1 MSLSVPGPLQEELNR
16 FDDFLEATLKPR
28 QRDWEKKNRVPRRFF
43 ESLAEGVAGVTWDG
57 AHLIPRTV
65 LRETLLLERMAARSP
80 GIAATFLIVSGL
92 GLTSLERFAGPSL
105 TTALGADAAAGKCL
119 ICLGNTENIAGSDAA
134 GIAMT
139 AAKAADGW
147 LLNGTKA
154 YVTNGLI
161 SDYGV
166 VTAVT
171 DPGEKRSKRL
181 SMFLVDLR
189 GRGITRR
196 RLNKRVWIPSDLT
209 RIEFKDVLVPS
220 HHLMG
225 ERGRGLQQ
233 LLTLFTHSRVAI
245 SGLAL
250 GSARGA
256 FDMAVD
262 RLERRRVFG
271 RPLSEWQAKA
281 FETADFYTRLEAARL
296 AVLNAAHTA
305 DNGNDF
311 RFEASCAKYLAV
323 EAARAISLWAADLF
337 GAASVMESHPIHKF
351 PLDAWAVSLAEGT
364 QDVQKLV
371 IFREIMRRRGPA
383 GQ

>member
-1 MSLSVPGPLQEELNR
+1 LDR
-16 FDDFLEATLKPR
+16 FDDFLESRLRPQ
-28 QRDWEKKNRVPRRFF
+28 QRDWEKRNRVPRRFF
-43 ESLAEGVAGVTWDG
+43 ETLAEAGWLGAGWDG
-57 AHLIPRTV
+57 VRLIPRSA

-80 GIAATFLIVSGL
+80 GIAATFLIVSSL
-92 GLTSLERFAGPSL
+92 GLTSLARYGGPYL
-105 TTALGADAAAGKCL
+105 TTALGADAAAGNCL

-139 AAKAADGW
+139 AAKVADGW

-171 DPGEKRSKRL
+171 DPEENRNKRL

-189 GRGITRR
+189 GKGVTRR

-209 RIEFKDVLVPS
+209 RIEFKDVAVPS
-220 HHLMG
+220 NHLMG

-233 LLTLFTHSRVAI
+233 LLALFTHSRVAI

-250 GSARGA
+250 GNARGA
-256 FDMAVD
+256 FEMALN

-271 RPLSEWQAKA
+271 RPLSDCQAKA
-281 FETADFYTRLEAARL
+281 FEAAHHGARLEAAKL
-296 AVLNAAHTA
+296 AVLCAARTV
-305 DNGNDF
+305 DKGGDY
-311 RFEASCAKYLAV
+311 RLEASCAKYLAV
-323 EAARAISLWAADLF
+323 EAAQSISFWAADLF
-337 GAASVMESHPIHKF
+337 GAASVMGSHPIHSF
-351 PLDAWAVSLAEGT
+351 PLDAWGISLAEGT

-371 IFREIMRRRGPA
+371 IFREFMRRRGPA
-383 GQ
+383 AK